1 MFYISFTS
9 KDRRGE
15 EVPLKARLVVWHLPL
30 ERTISRFPDFPT
42 DEQKISRILCP
53 NFGEYRFPGNS
64 QIQSEPVKIFWVH
77 LNPTPYFGQ
86 IPDPENTLP
95 DIPVFRA
102 FACNTHKKGENQG
115 VIILVKLKLKYL
127 LASLVFLYLK
137 KKDFDIVNVSS
148 PYIMMWD
155 TVNESWFLVKYL
167 VKIKKVIV

>member
-1 MFYISFTS
+1 MFYITFTS

-15 EVPLKARLVVWHLPL
+15 EVPLKARLVVRHLPL

-42 DEQKISRILCP
+42 EEQKISRILCP

-64 QIQSEPVKIFWVH
+64 QIPFPVKIFWVYP
-77 LNPTPYFGQ
+77 NPAPYFGQ
-86 IPDPENTLP
+86 IPDPKNTLR

-102 FACNTHKKGENQG
+102 FACNAKKAENQG
-115 VIILVKLKLKYL
+115 VIILVKLKLKCI
-127 LASLVFLYLK
+127 LASLIFLYLK
-137 KKDFDIVNVSS
+137 KTEFDIVNVSS
-148 PYIMMWD
+148 PYIMMWN